1 MIALVDVNNFYVSCQ
16 RVFEPHLVGKPV
28 VVLSNNDGCIIS
40 RSAEA
45 KALGIPMAAPWH
57 QLSQFARTHG
67 VIAYSSNYALYADM
81 SQRVMQLLA
90 HFSPQQ
96 EVYSIDECFLGL
108 HGVPTDHA
116 ELGLQ
121 LKDTVWRWTGLPI
134 CVGIAPT
141 KTLAKL
147 ANHIAKQHPEFAGVC
162 EWEKLPVQ
170 QRHQLM
176 VAMDV
181 SEVWGIG
188 HKLSA
193 RLKQEGIHTVADL
206 AASYAEQ
213 LRQRYGVV
221 LQRIVAELN
230 GCACL
235 ELEEV
240 MPDKQQILCSRS
252 FGQPIFTEQQLAE
265 AISTYL
271 ARAAEKLRQQNSL
284 AGAVGIFIRTNPF
297 RPQEPQYR
305 QQMVL
310 PLTQPSND
318 TLKLT
323 HTVLRMLECLY
334 RPGFAYAK
342 AGVMLTQLQPNTAVQ
357 GHLFLQTADPLKRA
371 ELNATLDAINRRWGR
386 GAIGLAC
393 AGSKKPAWA
402 MNQQHLSPYW
412 TTRWSDI
419 PVALAK

>member
-57 QLSQFARTHG
+57 QLSQFARAHG

-81 SQRVMQLLA
+81 SQRVMQVLA
-90 HFSPQQ
+90 RFSPQQ

-108 HGVPTDHA
+108 HGVLSDHT
-116 ELGLQ
+116 ELGLL
-121 LKDTVWRWTGLPI
+121 LKQTVWRWTGLPI

-147 ANHIAKQHPEFAGVC
+147 ANHIAKQRPEFAGVC

-170 QRHQLM
+170 QRQQFM
-176 VAMDV
+176 ATMDV
-181 SEVWGIG
+181 GEVWGIG
-188 HKLSA
+188 RKLSV
-193 RLKQEGIHTVADL
+193 RLKQDGIHTVADL
-206 AASYAEQ
+206 AASPAEQ

-240 MPDKQQILCSRS
+240 TPDKQQILCSRS
-252 FGQPIFTEQQLAE
+252 FGQPIFSEQQLAE

-297 RPQEPQYR
+297 RPNEPQYR

-323 HTVLRMLECLY
+323 RIALRMLARLY
-334 RPGFAYAK
+334 RSGFAYAK
-342 AGVMLTQLQPNTAVQ
+342 AGVMLTQLQPKTAIQ
-357 GHLFLQTADPLKRA
+357 GHLFLQTADPIKRA

-393 AGSKKPAWA
+393 AGNKKPAWA

-412 TTRWSDI
+412 TTRWPDI